1 MKKEKT
7 PGSSSTNEDD
17 GDDAEAMEQ
26 HLSELGKEVKKKNPD
41 SDKVARLLS
50 LTYSTRRTYMMSQT
64 ASTRTSAALQ
74 QYECLKKPIFVRY
87 MYIEI

>member
-26 HLSELGKEVKKKNPD
+26 HLSELGKEAKKNLD

-50 LTYSTRRTYMMSQT
+50 LTYSTR
-64 ASTRTSAALQ
+64 
-74 QYECLKKPIFVRY
+74 
-87 MYIEI
+87 

>member
-1 MKKEKT
+1 MKMKKKT
-7 PGSSSTNEDD
+7 QGSSSKNEDD

-26 HLSELGKEVKKKNPD
+26 HLSELGKEAKKNLD

-50 LTYSTRRTYMMSQT
+50 LTYSTHSTYMMSQT

-74 QYECLKKPIFVRY
+74 Q
-87 MYIEI
+87 